1 MNFRMNYWLILALAA
16 ALPWGLV
23 AQDAPQQQLPNA
35 PSAVKYP
42 PPPADPQTAAQPDS
56 TPQSQAP
63 VSPQSAPQNTGSTP
77 AQQGNSQQGGS
88 SSANAQSNAVANPG
102 AKPAESANGEPDD
115 KLTVIRKRVD
125 EVNVVFTVTDKR
137 DHFVKDLTQN
147 DFHVIDDNKPA
158 NIESFSRE
166 TNLPLRV
173 GLLIDAS
180 NSVRDRFKFEQESA
194 IEFLN
199 QIIRPRY
206 DKAFVIGFD
215 TTPEVTQDFTDDA
228 QALSHGVRMLR
239 AGGGTAMYDAIY
251 FACRDKLMGVDK
263 GQIATRR
270 AIILLSDGEDNQ
282 SRVSREEA
290 VEMAQRAEVIIY
302 AISTNTSGIK
312 LRGDKV
318 LEYFAEQT
326 GGRAFFPFKIEDVA
340 NAFTEISDELR
351 SQYAISYKP
360 ADFLPDGKYRKIEIL
375 AENKKYHVRARK
387 GYYAPRQ

>member
-1 MNFRMNYWLILALAA
+1 MNYWLTLVLAA

-23 AQDAPQQQLPNA
+23 AQDAPQQSLPTA

-42 PPPADPQTAAQPDS
+42 PPAPAPPAPAAQP
-56 TPQSQAP
+56 A
-63 VSPQSAPQNTGSTP
+63 SAPQQQAP
-77 AQQGNSQQGGS
+77 ASAQPSSPSSPAPASPQQGTAS
-88 SSANAQSNAVANPG
+88 SPSPKSDAATSS
-102 AKPAESANGEPDD
+102 KPAAASGDVDD
-115 KLTVIRKRVD
+115 TLTVIRKRVD

-137 DHFVKDLTQN
+137 DHFVKDLTQS
-147 DFHVIDDNKPA
+147 DFRVVDDSKPA

-180 NSVRDRFKFEQESA
+180 NSVRDRFKFEQEAA

-199 QIIRPRY
+199 QIIRPKY
-206 DKAFVIGFD
+206 DRAFVIGFD
-215 TTPEVTQDFTDDA
+215 TTPEVTQDFTDNTE
-228 QALSHGVRMLR
+228 QLSHGVRMLR

-251 FACRDKLMGVDK
+251 FACRDKLMAADR

-290 VEMAQRAEVIIY
+290 VEMAQRAEVIVY
-302 AISTNTSGIK
+302 AISTNTSGVK

-326 GGRAFFPFKIEDVA
+326 GGKAFFPFKIEDVA

-360 ADFLPDGKYRKIEIL
+360 ADFVADGKYRKIEIL

>member
-16 ALPWGLV
+16 ALPWGVV

-35 PSAVKYP
+35 PSAVRYP
-42 PPPADPQTAAQPDS
+42 PPPPEPPPAAQPNPA
-56 TPQSQAP
+56 PQTQAP
-63 VSPQSAPQNTGSTP
+63 ASPQP
-77 AQQGNSQQGGS
+77 AQQNNS
-88 SSANAQSNAVANPG
+88 SSAAQQGASQPATKSDAAPNTS
-102 AKPAESANGEPDD
+102 AKPPAGSGEPDD
-115 KLTVIRKRVD
+115 TLTVIRKRVD

-137 DHFVKDLTQN
+137 DHFVKDLTQS
-147 DFHVIDDNKPA
+147 DFRVIDDNKPG
-158 NIESFSRE
+158 NIEAFSRE

-180 NSVRDRFKFEQESA
+180 NSVRDRFKFEQEAA

-199 QIIRPRY
+199 QIIRPHY

-263 GQIATRR
+263 GQIASRR

-282 SRVSREEA
+282 SRVSRGEA
-290 VEMAQRAEVIIY
+290 LEMALRAEVIIY

-318 LEYFAEQT
+318 LEYFADQT
-326 GGRAFFPFKIEDVA
+326 GGKAFFPFKIEDVA
-340 NAFTEISDELR
+340 NAFTEIQDELR

-360 ADFLPDGKYRKIEIL
+360 ADFLSDGKYRKIEIL

>member
-16 ALPWGLV
+16 ALPWGVV

-35 PSAVKYP
+35 PSAVRYP
-42 PPPADPQTAAQPDS
+42 PPPPEPPPAAQPNPA
-56 TPQSQAP
+56 PQTQAP
-63 VSPQSAPQNTGSTP
+63 ASPQP
-77 AQQGNSQQGGS
+77 AQQNNS
-88 SSANAQSNAVANPG
+88 SSAAQQGASQPATKSDAAPNTS
-102 AKPAESANGEPDD
+102 AKPPAGSGEPDD
-115 KLTVIRKRVD
+115 TLTVIRKRVD

-137 DHFVKDLTQN
+137 DHFVKDLTQS
-147 DFHVIDDNKPA
+147 DFRVIDDNKPG
-158 NIESFSRE
+158 NIEAFSHE

-180 NSVRDRFKFEQESA
+180 NSVRDRFKFEQEAA

-199 QIIRPRY
+199 QIIRPHY

-263 GQIATRR
+263 GQIASRR

-282 SRVSREEA
+282 SRVSRGEA
-290 VEMAQRAEVIIY
+290 LEMALRAEVIIY

-318 LEYFAEQT
+318 LEYFADQT
-326 GGRAFFPFKIEDVA
+326 GGKAFFPFKIEDVA
-340 NAFTEISDELR
+340 NAFTEIQDELR

-360 ADFLPDGKYRKIEIL
+360 ADFLSDGKYRKIEIL

>member
-16 ALPWGLV
+16 ALPWGVV

-35 PSAVKYP
+35 PSAVRYP
-42 PPPADPQTAAQPDS
+42 PPPPEPPPAAQPNPA
-56 TPQSQAP
+56 PQTQAP
-63 VSPQSAPQNTGSTP
+63 ASPQP
-77 AQQGNSQQGGS
+77 AQQNNS
-88 SSANAQSNAVANPG
+88 SSAAQQGASQPATKSDAAPNTS
-102 AKPAESANGEPDD
+102 AKPPAGSGEPDD
-115 KLTVIRKRVD
+115 TLTVIRKRVD

-137 DHFVKDLTQN
+137 DHFVKDLMQS
-147 DFHVIDDNKPA
+147 DFRVIDDNKPG
-158 NIESFSRE
+158 NIEAFSRE

-180 NSVRDRFKFEQESA
+180 NSVRDRFKFEQEAA

-199 QIIRPRY
+199 QIIRPHY

-263 GQIATRR
+263 GQIASRR

-282 SRVSREEA
+282 SRVSRGEA
-290 VEMAQRAEVIIY
+290 LEMALRAEVIIY

-318 LEYFAEQT
+318 LEYFADQT
-326 GGRAFFPFKIEDVA
+326 GGKAFFPFKIEDVA
-340 NAFTEISDELR
+340 NAFTEIQDELR

-360 ADFLPDGKYRKIEIL
+360 ADFLSDGKYRKIEIL

>member
-16 ALPWGLV
+16 ALPWGVV
-23 AQDAPQQQLPNA
+23 AQDATQQQLPDA
-35 PSAVKYP
+35 PSAVRYP
-42 PPPADPQTAAQPDS
+42 PQPDPPPVAAQPDPA
-56 TPQSQAP
+56 PQTQAP
-63 VSPQSAPQNTGSTP
+63 PNPQP
-77 AQQGNSQQGGS
+77 AQQASGSTTGQQSGSQPATKSDTPPS
-88 SSANAQSNAVANPG
+88 SSAKPVAG
-102 AKPAESANGEPDD
+102 SGDVDD
-115 KLTVIRKRVD
+115 TLTVIRKRVD

-137 DHFVKDLTQN
+137 EHFVKDLTQN
-147 DFHVIDDNKPA
+147 DFRVVDDNKPA
-158 NIESFSRE
+158 NIEFFSRE

-215 TTPEVTQDFTDDA
+215 TTPEVTQDFTDSA
-228 QALSHGVRMLR
+228 EQLSHGVRMLR

-263 GQIATRR
+263 GQIASRR

-290 VEMAQRAEVIIY
+290 VEMAQRAEVIVY

-326 GGRAFFPFKIEDVA
+326 GGKAFFPFKIEDVA

-360 ADFLPDGKYRKIEIL
+360 ADFVADGKYRKIEIV

>member
-16 ALPWGLV
+16 ALPWGVV

-35 PSAVKYP
+35 PSAVRYP
-42 PPPADPQTAAQPDS
+42 PPPPDPPPAAQPNPA
-56 TPQSQAP
+56 PQTQAP
-63 VSPQSAPQNTGSTP
+63 ASPQP
-77 AQQGNSQQGGS
+77 AQQNNS
-88 SSANAQSNAVANPG
+88 SSAAQQGASQPATKSDAAPNTS
-102 AKPAESANGEPDD
+102 AKPPAGSGEPDD
-115 KLTVIRKRVD
+115 TLTVIRKRVD

-137 DHFVKDLTQN
+137 DHFVKDLTQS
-147 DFHVIDDNKPA
+147 DFRVIDDNKPG
-158 NIESFSRE
+158 NIEAFSHE

-180 NSVRDRFKFEQESA
+180 NSVRDRFKFEQEAA

-199 QIIRPRY
+199 QIIRPHY

-263 GQIATRR
+263 GQIASRR

-282 SRVSREEA
+282 SRVSRGEA
-290 VEMAQRAEVIIY
+290 LEMALRAEVIIY

-318 LEYFAEQT
+318 LEYFADQT
-326 GGRAFFPFKIEDVA
+326 GGKAFFPFKIEDVA
-340 NAFTEISDELR
+340 NAFTEIQDELR

-360 ADFLPDGKYRKIEIL
+360 ADFLSDGKYRKIEIL